1 MCACGFAIGYISV
14 GITEMNLKN
23 TRLFAG
29 LLLLLVTTAGHAA
42 DIVTVFAAASLTDV
56 LEQVGKAYTAST
68 QVPVR
73 FSFAA
78 SSALA
83 RQVES
88 GAPADAFV
96 SADQDWMNYLAERQ
110 LIQPATRADIVSN
123 SLVLVAPVNSK
134 LTLKISRGFPLAK
147 ALGDKGRIA
156 TGDPASVPAGKYAK
170 AALTSL
176 GVWSSVES
184 RLIPAENVRSALNF
198 VALGEAPLGIVYATD
213 ARGNAKIR
221 VVDTFPAGSHEAI
234 RYPAAATT
242 RGGTGAIAF
251 VKFLQGAQARAI
263 FESYGFGKP

>member
-1 MCACGFAIGYISV
+1 
-14 GITEMNLKN
+14 MNLKN

-29 LLLLLVTTAGHAA
+29 LLLLLVTTSGHAA
-42 DIVTVFAAASLTDV
+42 ERIVTVFAAASLTDV
-56 LEQVGKAYTAST
+56 LEEVGKAYTAST

-83 RQVES
+83 RQMES
-88 GAPADAFV
+88 GAPADAFI
-96 SADQDWMNYLAERQ
+96 SADQDWMDYLARRN

-123 SLVLVAPVNSK
+123 SLVLVAPVDSK
-134 LTLKISRGFPLAK
+134 LTLKIAQGFPLAK
-147 ALGDKGRIA
+147 ALGEKGRIA
-156 TGDPASVPAGKYAK
+156 TGDPASVPAGKYAR

-176 GVWSSVES
+176 GVWSTVQS

-198 VALGEAPLGIVYATD
+198 VALGEAPLGNVYATD
-213 ARGNAKIR
+213 AHGSTRIR

-242 RGGTGAIAF
+242 RGGSEAMTF

-263 FESYGFGKP
+263 FDRFGFGGP